1 MGSLPYE
8 YCMRGVFPTTIFKA
22 LKEEAQTRYIQLEVS
37 LLAFGHEHKEWNR
50 WEIDARTQRITN
62 DQRDMGM
69 DYKSWNRSFT
79 SLFSIEDNISK
90 LSFSTLVISELNSV
104 SVDLSRWW
112 LNKRNEKEKPKKWQ
126 RKLLF
131 KQRQFSWKIYGTTGL
146 IINYLSTV
154 RSLQKVFNP
163 AHNST
168 ISHYNRSVPLQTEV
182 YEIHHS
188 RNVRRQTSQG
198 QQKQDSPLQFIFI

>member
-8 YCMRGVFPTTIFKA
+8 YCMRGVFPTTLFKA

-37 LLAFGHEHKEWNR
+37 LLAFGHEHKEWNTVD
-50 WEIDARTQRITN
+50 EGLMQGHKELQTC

-90 LSFSTLVISELNSV
+90 LSFSTLVISKLNSA

-112 LNKRNEKEKPKKWQ
+112 LNKRNKRKNLKSDKENFCSN
-126 RKLLF
+126 RGSF
-131 KQRQFSWKIYGTTGL
+131 HDGFMA
-146 IINYLSTV
+146 
-154 RSLQKVFNP
+154 LQV
-163 AHNST
+163 
-168 ISHYNRSVPLQTEV
+168 
-182 YEIHHS
+182 
-188 RNVRRQTSQG
+188 
-198 QQKQDSPLQFIFI
+198 